1 MLRAREVS
9 FIWILIFHSLQL
21 HPDDWMTSQGL
32 YFIAQSDSIATHKC
46 MEDTNTQFK
55 PLCMVIPNSQNAG
68 PPPTWL
74 PSNHPSV
81 TVCFLC
87 FLDNLPKVPLL
98 DLMSSQ
104 TLRFPRKWQR
114 GCPVFAVTCLSASTK
129 SVATKGKE
137 MYSPFHDDVLR
148 VHPNVSPQTIIKW
161 MNKEM
166 SFTKWHHTLK
176 W

>member
-21 HPDDWMTSQGL
+21 HPDDWMNSQGL
-32 YFIAQSDSIATHKC
+32 YFLAQSDSIATHEC

-55 PLCMVIPNSQNAG
+55 PLCMWSPIPRMLVLLLPG
-68 PPPTWL
+68 YLPTLLQYLLAFSAFWIA
-74 PSNHPSV
+74 
-81 TVCFLC
+81 F
-87 FLDNLPKVPLL
+87 PK
-98 DLMSSQ
+98 SHAWIWCH
-104 TLRFPRKWQR
+104 LRTRSFPRKWQR
-114 GCPVFAVTCLSASTK
+114 GCPVFAVTCLSASKK
-129 SVATKGKE
+129 SVATKGEE
-137 MYSPFHDDVLR
+137 MYSPFRDDVLR
-148 VHPNVSPQTIIKW
+148 VQPNLSPQAIIKW